1 MNFIIIIII
10 ILVYIHIFLHFKVNP
25 YNELSNLK
33 DVCKQEISNTTYFKL
48 PFIFD
53 GTSILQK
60 INLNNYIKKE
70 GADHYTKIYE
80 PMPLIEPYVKFFPKN
95 TIYELK
101 KNKNMEVH
109 RNMECRNFYIIHS
122 GKVKIT
128 CIHPKY
134 KEHFTNTT
142 ENTNEFI
149 EKHDNMI
156 QLELLENQILFLPN
170 YWYVYIK
177 SLKKNTIIEKVQ
189 YSTIMNQTNI
199 LWNKYMNT
207 I

>member
-10 ILVYIHIFLHFKVNP
+10 IMVYIHIFLHFKINP
-25 YNELSNLK
+25 YNELSILK

-70 GADHYTKIYE
+70 TYYTKTYE
-80 PMPLIEPYVKFFPKN
+80 SMPLIEPYVKFFPNN

-101 KNKNMEVH
+101 KNKTIDIH
-109 RNMECRNFYIIHS
+109 RNMECRNFYIIHK

-134 KEHFTNTT
+134 KEHFTNIT

-156 QLELLENQILFLPN
+156 HLELLENQILFIPN

-189 YSTIMNQTNI
+189 YSTIMNQINI
-199 LWNKYMNT
+199 LWNKYTNT

>member
-10 ILVYIHIFLHFKVNP
+10 IMVYIHIFLHFKINP

-53 GTSILQK
+53 GTSILQT
-60 INLNNYIKKE
+60 INLNNCVKQDHFYIKTY
-70 GADHYTKIYE
+70 DR
-80 PMPLIEPYVKFFPKN
+80 MPLIEPYVKFFPKN

-101 KNKNMEVH
+101 KKKNIDVH
-109 RNMECRNFYIIHS
+109 RNMECRNFYIIHK

-134 KEHFTNTT
+134 KEHFTNITD
-142 ENTNEFI
+142 NTNEFI

-189 YSTIMNQTNI
+189 YSTIMNQFNI

>member
-1 MNFIIIIII
+1 MNIIIIII
-10 ILVYIHIFLHFKVNP
+10 IIMVYIHIFLHFKINP
-25 YNELSNLK
+25 YNELSSLK

-60 INLNNYIKKE
+60 VNLNNCIKQDQCYKK
-70 GADHYTKIYE
+70 TYE
-80 PMPLIEPYVKFFPKN
+80 SMPLIEPYVKFFPTD

-101 KNKNMEVH
+101 KNKNIEVH
-109 RNMECRNFYIIHS
+109 RNMECRNFYIVHS

-134 KEHFTNTT
+134 REHFTNMN
-142 ENTNEFI
+142 EKTNEFI
-149 EKHDNMI
+149 ENHDNMI
-156 QLELLENQILFLPN
+156 QLELVENQILFLPN

-177 SLKKNTIIEKVQ
+177 SLKKNTIVEKVQ
-189 YSTIMNQTNI
+189 YSTIMNQFNI
-199 LWNKYMNT
+199 VWNKYMNT

>member
-1 MNFIIIIII
+1 MNIIIIII
-10 ILVYIHIFLHFKVNP
+10 IIMVYIHIFLHFKINP

-48 PFIFD
+48 PFFFD

-60 INLNNYIKKE
+60 VNLNNCIKKDDCYIK
-70 GADHYTKIYE
+70 TYE
-80 PMPLIEPYVKFFPKN
+80 SMPLLEPYVKFFPKSKM
-95 TIYELK
+95 YELK

-109 RNMECRNFYIIHS
+109 RNMECRNFYIVHG

-134 KEHFTNTT
+134 KDHFTNIT
-142 ENTNEFI
+142 EHTNEFI
-149 EKHDNMI
+149 EKHENMI
-156 QLELLENQILFLPN
+156 QLELTENQILFLPN
-170 YWYVYIK
+170 YWYIYVKAI
-177 SLKKNTIIEKVQ
+177 KKNTIIEKVQ
-189 YSTIMNQTNI
+189 YSTIMNQFNI
-199 LWNKYMNT
+199 LWNKYMTT